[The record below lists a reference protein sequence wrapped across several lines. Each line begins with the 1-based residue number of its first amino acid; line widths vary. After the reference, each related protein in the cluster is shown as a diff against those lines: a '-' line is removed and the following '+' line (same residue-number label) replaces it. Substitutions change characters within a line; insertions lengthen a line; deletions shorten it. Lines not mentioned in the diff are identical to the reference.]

1 MVATRWTLAVVLAAT
16 AVSAST
22 DELQFIA
29 RLLKRQDPG
38 TPAYNC
44 HDNCGQAIIQGRNS
58 ADVCNDEIF
67 LTDYKNCLQCS
78 GPDNQDIWQYYGTT
92 LTKDASPCGLSTT
105 PLSGTQP
112 DVGEAIPAGS
122 SSTSSTASEA
132 SSATSTTAT
141 EATSEESS
149 SATATATATETPTA
163 TGSAT
168 SEATATASAT
178 ATATATASA
187 TSGET
192 SAEGTTES
200 STGYAT
206 ASATGSVSVTG
217 SASSAATTAYTP
229 TGTGSVGGNGTAT
242 TSSGLVVVT
251 NAANAISGSSVG
263 FYGALALGALYAAAQ

>member
-1 MVATRWTLAVVLAAT
+1 MVATRWTLAAVLAAT

-112 DVGEAIPAGS
+112 DVGAAIPAGS

-132 SSATSTTAT
+132 SSATSTTA

-149 SATATATATETPTA
+149 SATATATETPTA

-168 SEATATASAT
+168 SEATATTSAT
-178 ATATATASA
+178 ASASA

-192 SAEGTTES
+192 SAEGATES

-263 FYGALALGALYAAAQ
+263 FYGALAFGALYAAVQ

>member
-1 MVATRWTLAVVLAAT
+1 MVATRWTLAAVLAAT

-29 RLLKRQDPG
+29 RLLKRQEVG

-67 LTDYKNCLQCS
+67 LADYKACLQCS

-112 DVGEAIPAGS
+112 DVGAAIPAGS
-122 SSTSSTASEA
+122 STSSSTSAASSAASSTTEATEASSTATA
-132 SSATSTTAT
+132 SAT
-141 EATSEESS
+141 E
-149 SATATATATETPTA
+149 TATATATS
-163 TGSAT
+163 SAT
-168 SEATATASAT
+168 SEVSAT
-178 ATATATASA
+178 SATATASA

-192 SAEGTTES
+192 SAQGATES

-206 ASATGSVSVTG
+206 ASATGSTSATG
-217 SASSAATTAYTP
+217 SSSAAVTSYTP

-251 NAANAISGSSVG
+251 NGANAISGSPVG